1 MSWKL
6 ISPDPNAPH
15 GLALRDVKEFA
26 RVSHDDEDLALDGML
41 YAAIEHVA
49 DVTGRAIIPGTYER
63 VLPACGGTVR
73 FPVTP
78 VREVLSVSYTDR
90 TGAAVPYTGWDFYAD
105 ADRPLLMGKW
115 PATAQTVTVTF
126 RAGYEVLPE
135 RLRLACLQ
143 LATWWYESRLPAAE
157 GRVERVPHHLTA
169 ILSAARNRAL

>member
-1 MSWKL
+1 MAWKL
-6 ISPDPNAPH
+6 ISADPNAFDRLS
-15 GLALRDVKEFA
+15 LAGVKEHA
-26 RVSHDDEDLALDGML
+26 RVTHDDEDLALDGML
-41 YAAIEHVA
+41 HAAIEHVA
-49 DVTGRAIIPGTYER
+49 EITGRAIIPGTYEL

-105 ADRPLLMGKW
+105 NDRPLLMGKW

-143 LATWWYESRLPAAE
+143 LATWWYESRLPASSD
-157 GRVERVPHHLTA
+157 RMERVPHHLSA